1 MDSVLQEVFDF
12 VKSFSDIRVRQVT
25 ANVYELVN
33 SEGFS
38 PDGDRS
44 KCFFPVRVLILK
56 SSSDLEMQLQC
67 LDETLENVTALPIK
81 ANLQYRNKT
90 HRFVKQRRVTATHF
104 TIHTTHLLIGC
115 ILLAASSGSR

>member
-81 ANLQYRNKT
+81 ANRTYSIAIKHIDLLSRHGLPQ
-90 HRFVKQRRVTATHF
+90 
-104 TIHTTHLLIGC
+104 HTSLYIPPTC
-115 ILLAASSGSR
+115 